1 MWQLSFFYIYLTLKS
16 NNYHYNYYLHSGLSC
31 LLHVHVYVC
40 VCVCVFSC
48 PMFKSLFSKFVRKLS
63 HISAKIK
70 HCICFLKHYTKQKT
84 VFSEEITHCCFFSWF
99 INHLPGFPRTNEW
112 MPSTKKKKKKMLAK
126 LPVRYSWHGQR
137 LTIKNIPCKI
147 KIWSTYFQ
155 LCLLPIYL
163 QKNCKI

>member
-1 MWQLSFFYIYLTLKS
+1 MWQLSLFYIYLTLKS

-31 LLHVHVYVC
+31 LLNMHVCVC

-48 PMFKSLFSKFVRKLS
+48 PMFKSSFSKFARKLS

-84 VFSEEITHCCFFSWF
+84 IFGEEITHRCFCFV
-99 INHLPGFPRTNEW
+99 LGFPRTNEW
-112 MPSTKKKKKKMLAK
+112 MSSTKKKKKKMLAN
-126 LPVRYSWHGQR
+126 LPVRYSWRGQR

-147 KIWSTYFQ
+147 NIWSTYFQ

-163 QKNCKI
+163 HKNCKI